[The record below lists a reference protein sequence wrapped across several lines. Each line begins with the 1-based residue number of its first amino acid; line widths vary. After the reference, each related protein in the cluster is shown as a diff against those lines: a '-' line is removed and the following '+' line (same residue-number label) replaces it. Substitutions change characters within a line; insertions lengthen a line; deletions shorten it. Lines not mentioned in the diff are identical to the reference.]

1 MHKASGRDWRIDS
14 FIKGAVMFYL
24 GIDVAKA
31 KLDCCLLLN
40 EAGIKRRSKVAPN
53 SKAGIAALFEWIAK
67 QNVLVSDLHIIME
80 ATCVYHEQAAL
91 SLIEAGAVVSV
102 INPAQARSL
111 GRGIGVRTKTDKVDS
126 FVLARCGALLKP
138 AAWQPPSPEARML
151 SSLLARRDAVAED
164 LRREKNRLEKAEVAD
179 TPPRVLQS
187 ILDAVSFHAAELKR
201 LQQAVDDHIDSHSS
215 MKQDMKLLTSIPAVG
230 PQTGSKM
237 LAVIKAR
244 YFQSAEQLAAYLGL
258 VPVERQSGSS
268 VLGRTRLSK
277 TGPAKLRAVL
287 YMAAVVAIRHN
298 PHVKAVYERLLAR
311 GKSKMSALGAAMRK
325 LAHLCFG
332 VLKTRLPYQPNYA
345 LSCPSGGL
353 SS

>member
-1 MHKASGRDWRIDS
+1 
-14 FIKGAVMFYL
+14 MFYL

-31 KLDCCLLLN
+31 KLDCCLLLD
-40 EAGIKRRSKVAPN
+40 EAGGKRKTKVVPN
-53 SKAGIAALFEWIAK
+53 SKAGIAILLEWTAK
-67 QNVLVSDLHIIME
+67 QNVLASDLHAIME

-102 INPAQARSL
+102 INPAQTRSL
-111 GRGIGVRTKTDKVDS
+111 GRGLAVRTKTDKVDS

-138 AAWQPPSPEARML
+138 EAWLPPPPEARML
-151 SSLLARRDAVAED
+151 SSLLTRRDAVAED
-164 LRREKNRLEKAEVAD
+164 LRREKNRLEKAEAAD

-215 MKQDMKLLTSIPAVG
+215 MKQDMKLLTTIPAVG

-237 LAVIKAR
+237 LAVMKAR
-244 YFQSAEQLAAYLGL
+244 HFQAAEQLAAYLGL

-268 VLGRTRLSK
+268 VLGRPRLSK

-287 YMAAVVAIRHN
+287 YMAAVVALRHN
-298 PHVKAVYERLLAR
+298 PHVKAVYDRLLAR

-325 LAHLCFG
+325 LVHLCFG

-345 LSCPSGGL
+345 PSCLSRGFTS
-353 SS
+353 